1 MKKTTMQ
8 TVLFIVP
15 PNLTFEDYVNP
26 PAASRHVKKAD
37 GRIYG
42 NLATDMPL
50 GVLSMSAYAKKLLPV
65 HSKLIDY
72 NVELNMIEEF
82 SFASYADYFRHDLAQ
97 RVFERTPDIIG
108 VSSLFT
114 PSFFSLLDLARCCR
128 ERFPNTVI
136 VGGGSVPSSMYADIF
151 ACCDAFDALCYGE
164 GEKPLLALIAA
175 DDKPRALRDGKAWI
189 TREKFNA
196 GATFSH
202 DFVERLDDIP
212 FYDYDICDLA
222 QYGIN
227 PAMTAYAAVKEN
239 RANHFQV
246 MTSRGC
252 PFKCTFCASH
262 IVHGRQMRYYSEER
276 VREDF
281 TRLHDRYSADTLVF
295 QDDHFM
301 SDKTRALNIINTVHD
316 LGLTAVF
323 QNGLALYALD
333 RPILEALKIAGVSHL
348 VLAVESGS
356 ERVLRH
362 VMHKPLKLAIVQR
375 VAHDCRELGIY
386 ASVNILIGMPGETKQ
401 DIEDAR
407 EFLKT
412 IDANWFII
420 LCASPLVGSEMYA
433 TCEEKGYLKDNY
445 LGADYRRAVV
455 ETEDFSAAYIQE
467 TLYDLN
473 IELNF
478 VLNADVRLGHDAVAL
493 QGFENAIRAK
503 HDHAV
508 AYHFA
513 AGCLERLG
521 DASRAAQ
528 YHARAQEI
536 VRADPFW
543 RGYFERFALPISNL
557 GDDATTLV
565 QGMR

>member
-1 MKKTTMQ
+1 MDTKRTPIQIVM
-8 TVLFIVP
+8 FIVP

-26 PAASRHVKKAD
+26 PTASRQVKKAD
-37 GRIYG
+37 GRSYG

-50 GVLSMSAYAKKLLPV
+50 GILSMSAYMKKHTSV
-65 HSKLIDY
+65 HTELIDF
-72 NVELNMIEEF
+72 NVELNKIDK
-82 SFASYADYFRHDLAQ
+82 FAFNSYYDYFQNYLAQ
-97 RVFERTPDIIG
+97 HPLEYIPDIIG
-108 VSSLFT
+108 ISSLFT

-128 ERFPNTVI
+128 EYFPNAVI
-136 VGGGSVPSSMYADIF
+136 IGGGSVPSNMYADIF
-151 ACCDAFDALCYGE
+151 MHCDAFDALCYGE
-164 GEKPLLALIAA
+164 GEKPLLALVEAT
-175 DDKPRALRDGKAWI
+175 DKRQMLQQGSAWI
-189 TREKFNA
+189 TCEKLET
-196 GATFSH
+196 GATFAH
-202 DFVERLDDIP
+202 DFIENLDDIP

-227 PAMTAYAAVKEN
+227 PAMTAYAAVKEKSL
-239 RANHFQV
+239 NHFQV

-262 IVHGRQMRYYSEER
+262 KVHGRKMRYYSLER

-281 TRLHDRYSADTLVF
+281 LRLRDYYGADTLVF

-301 SDKTRALNIINTVHD
+301 GEKQRALDIVNMVHD
-316 LGLTAVF
+316 LDITTVF

-333 RPILEALKIAGVSHL
+333 RQMLEALKRSGVNHL

-362 VMHKPLKLAIVQR
+362 VMHKPLKLTIAQR
-375 VAHDCRELGIY
+375 VANNCRELGIY
-386 ASVNILIGMPGETKQ
+386 ASVNILIGMPGETKK

-412 IDANWFII
+412 INANWFII

-433 TCEEKGYLKDNY
+433 ICEDKGYLKDNY

-455 ETEDFSAAYIQE
+455 ETEDFTAAYIQE

-478 VLNADVRLGHDAVAL
+478 VHNADVRLGYYAVAL

-503 HDHAV
+503 NDHAI
-508 AYHFA
+508 AYYFA
-513 AGCLERLG
+513 AQCLDKLNETEK
-521 DASRAAQ
+521 AEQYINRAM
-528 YHARAQEI
+528 RIVQEN
-536 VRADPFW
+536 PFW
-543 RGYFERFALPISNL
+543 RGYFEKFDLPIQEL
-557 GDDATTLV
+557 A
-565 QGMR
+565 

>member
-1 MKKTTMQ
+1 MQ
-8 TVLFIVP
+8 TILFIVP
-15 PNLTFEDYVNP
+15 PNLTFEDYIDPP
-26 PAASRHVKKAD
+26 PASRQVKKAD
-37 GRIYG
+37 GRSYG

-50 GVLSMSAYAKKLLPV
+50 GVLSMSAYVKKHLPV
-65 HSKLIDY
+65 RTAVIDY
-72 NVELNMIEEF
+72 NIELNKTDRF
-82 SFASYADYFRHDLAQ
+82 QFATYADYFRHDLAQ
-97 RVFERTPDIIG
+97 RTFAHTPDIIG
-108 VSSLFT
+108 ISSLFT

-128 ERFPNTVI
+128 ERFPEAVI
-136 VGGGSVPSSMYADIF
+136 VGGGSVPSNMYTDIF
-151 ACCDAFDALCYGE
+151 ARCDAFDALCYGE
-164 GEKPLLALIAA
+164 GEKPLLALAAA
-175 DDKPRALRDGKAWI
+175 DDKVRALREGAAWA
-189 TREKFNA
+189 TREKL
-196 GATFSH
+196 GRGMTFEH
-202 DFVERLDDIP
+202 DFIEQLDDIP

-227 PAMTAYAAVKEN
+227 PAMTAYAAVKEKST
-239 RANHFQV
+239 NHFQV

-262 IVHGRQMRYYSEER
+262 RVHGRKMRYYSENR

-281 TRLHDRYSADTLVF
+281 TRLRDQYGADTLVF

-301 SDKTRALNIINTVHD
+301 GDKERALNIINMVRH
-316 LGLTAVF
+316 LNLTAVF

-333 RPILEALKIAGVSHL
+333 RPILEALKGAGVNHL

-375 VAHDCRELGIY
+375 VARDCRELGIY
-386 ASVNILIGMPGETKQ
+386 SSVNILIGMPGETKE

-420 LCASPLVGSEMYA
+420 LCASPLVGSEMYSV
-433 TCEEKGYLKDNY
+433 CEENGYLKDNY

-455 ETEDFSAAYIQE
+455 ETKDFSAAYIQE

-478 VLNADVRLGHDAVAL
+478 VRNADVRLGYDEIAL
-493 QGFENAIRAK
+493 GGFENAIRAK

-508 AYHFA
+508 AFYFA

-521 DASRAAQ
+521 DKEKAASYR
-528 YHARAQEI
+528 ARAREI
-536 VRADPFW
+536 VQSNPFW
-543 RGYFERFALPISNL
+543 REYFEKFGL
-557 GDDATTLV
+557 DAQV
-565 QGMR
+565 SVA

>member
-1 MKKTTMQ
+1 MDNENAPMQ
-8 TVLFIVP
+8 NILFIVP
-15 PNLTFEDYVNP
+15 PNLTFDDYVNP
-26 PAASRHVKKAD
+26 PSASRQVIKAD
-37 GRIYG
+37 GRCYG

-50 GVLSMSAYAKKLLPV
+50 GILSMSAYLKK
-65 HSKLIDY
+65 HARIHTELIDF
-72 NVELNMIEEF
+72 NVELNKTSGF
-82 SFASYADYFRHDLAQ
+82 AFASYFEYFHQFLSQ
-97 RVFERTPDIIG
+97 RSIECPPDIIG
-108 VSSLFT
+108 ISSLFT
-114 PSFFSLLDLARCCR
+114 PSFFSLIEIASCCK
-128 ERFPNTVI
+128 ERYPNSVI
-136 VGGGSVPSSMYADIF
+136 IGGGSVPSNMYPDIF
-151 ACCDAFDALCYGE
+151 ENCDVFDALCYGE
-164 GEKPLLALIAA
+164 GEKPLLALIEAT
-175 DDKPRALRDGKAWI
+175 DKQQALKQGPAWI
-189 TREKFNA
+189 TREKLEA
-196 GATFSH
+196 GKEFQH
-202 DFVERLDDIP
+202 QFIENLDEIP

-227 PAMTAYAAVKEN
+227 PAMTAYAAVKEKSS
-239 RANHFQV
+239 NHFQV

-262 IVHGRQMRYYSEER
+262 KVHGRTMRYYSQER
-276 VREDF
+276 VHADF
-281 TRLHDRYSADTLVF
+281 LRLRDRYGADTLVF

-301 SDKTRALNIINTVHD
+301 GDKQRALDIVNQVRD

-333 RPILEALKIAGVSHL
+333 RQMLETLKQAGVNHL

-356 ERVLRH
+356 ERVLH
-362 VMHKPLKLAIVQR
+362 EIMHKPLKLAIVQR

-420 LCASPLVGSEMYA
+420 LCASPLVGSEMY
-433 TCEEKGYLKDNY
+433 TICEDKGYLKNNY

-455 ETEDFSAAYIQE
+455 ETEDFTSAYIQE

-478 VLNADVRLGHDAVAL
+478 VRNADVRLGLYSVAL

-503 HDHAV
+503 SDHAI
-508 AYHFA
+508 AWYFA
-513 AGCLERLG
+513 AQCLEKLG
-521 DASRAAQ
+521 DVDKSRQ
-528 YHARAQEI
+528 YLEQTACVLRESH
-536 VRADPFW
+536 FW
-543 RGYFERFALPISNL
+543 RSYFEKFNLPI
-557 GDDATTLV
+557 
-565 QGMR
+565 QGLM